1 MSGLQTLLN
10 RFATT
15 THDISNDG
23 ETVFQ
28 HPLTH
33 TRIALAADGEA
44 IHALAVYGWTP
55 AIEQETPRFN
65 ALAALQR
72 VHPSLNSLHPD
83 ELATVITPE
92 SVRPLIEAQ
101 PIEQRGRLARW
112 LLGRSRATGNAD
124 LAKSTRDACSELPV
138 QADHPLAPAA
148 GQATHLQGPGSVAR
162 ITGTELAGY
171 KLLQVD
177 TATGRT
183 MLTSAATL
191 DDLWTPNPEWTTAQW
206 RAYEQL
212 LSTAPCDG
220 ATFAAH
226 VDTDRAD
233 AASHTQHLWAIQFG
247 TASYLG
253 AATDDLRRRY
263 RHAPSSQWLDSAST
277 ETGINLR
284 SAGGVNRL
292 IDLYMVEHVSDAE
305 VLQHIVPAMREADS
319 DFAELP
325 ERTLLSI
332 WRSAYNPILN
342 SAMRDTVEAVKLRI
356 GHSPAAQKSTAESM
370 RGLLANYYGAG
381 PIATLE
387 LSGKLQ
393 LVDTTN
399 DLPPMLRDEIAM
411 IGAEDRVSGLTYD
424 STVYLVGANTEPK
437 DVCSVFLHEVGEH
450 ASLRTMLG
458 RDYGRVVQRF
468 NELLAEGDTYAVQ
481 ASMLVPNT
489 TAPSNLNSEHLA
501 HLIQLAAPDAEPREG
516 GQGGF
521 ELGQRCIRDLRTWL
535 FRTPL
540 MRELERQGELEDFK
554 LDAHDIATLAREA
567 VDFHVAGANESTTA
581 HNQWDAKLDD
591 EFVSDLYGMSVDA
604 RTISLLRMP
613 ADAQM
618 AYLYAL
624 GTMGAPGGA
633 ETIERM
639 SDAVAGASN
648 SEDLATRVLAEE
660 ISALGIRLSTQSKA
674 ASGLDD
680 HGFFAAISGAHDPA
694 TAVLTLVRA
703 DDRGW
708 AAEHYTMGMG
718 ITLRERFDTVA
729 DVAQTFGQHH
739 FPVQAQELDGVIS
752 RWGAEIAAEHR
763 KLDSQAF
770 QRWFHGSTAVHG
782 DGSPMVL
789 YHGTVKDYSV
799 ANRMFWASAATPAE
813 LRAAPAGS
821 QSPEARHWPS
831 DFNDWFKGSVIT
843 DQHGQPLRVY
853 HGTSEDFDEFREGPS
868 YFTPRTDYSYIRNS
882 DIVKPV
888 YLSIQNPYRPSNQQ
902 EIEQIRSNPDRYE
915 ELKAQGFDGMLWS
928 RPGDLMK
935 GASGWGNDLPQIV
948 TFYPGQVKSAIT
960 NPGAVASAGPVV
972 AQQLKGSIL
981 ADDYAQLRQDYVS
994 PGQGDRALI
1003 MPVYLSARA
1012 PFDADRLPQGSSK
1025 VIDLR
1030 DELVRQAEQAGRE
1043 VDLQL
1048 VASLVKTITKS
1059 AKAEESG
1066 PYYNSHNF
1074 WFDSASLFG
1083 GAGAAALGQLY
1094 AHCGFDSIKVTES
1107 GHMTVGVFEPSQVK
1121 SAIGNTG
1128 LYSAN
1133 PDMRFAFAGVNAQTH
1148 DSDRLDRAKA
1158 LAEGG
1163 VSPESIW
1170 EQTGWMNGPE
1180 GEWRFEVDDSKARV
1194 RGYDYEKDEPE
1205 VTTTDPDRWLDWI
1218 EESMSRPRGVPLAQ
1232 FYEHPELYAAYPQL
1246 ANLRVVAVNRQIGDS
1261 YGAFAEGRTMAQ
1273 STLLVASPYTLSSE
1287 NPTVAQII
1295 AHEIQH
1301 AIQRIE
1307 GFAQGA
1313 SEGTFIARG
1322 SVSDELK
1329 EMMKLYVEIGKQAQQ
1344 VPCPPET
1351 LARLSGYDST
1361 VVQRIAD
1368 WRSQGHW
1375 ESNLASFRRDLM
1387 SPYELYF
1394 HEAGEVEARN
1404 VTTRM
1409 AMGAEERA
1417 STFPLNTIDATHPDL
1432 VRVTQRI
1439 SQWEN
1444 MASPERELARA
1455 DSAFEWARKTQSWR
1469 TDLYDSAQLLHTGN
1483 DYNLFLVQS
1492 AAGVADGR
1500 GEVYAVALDDTV
1512 VGSFLYGPAGG
1523 AGQLHAAAM
1532 VSSAHRRQGIATS
1545 AYNAIEAF
1553 TGATLVPSPQSTEN
1567 AAASAFWTDRSATP
1581 SAALETQDSSL
1592 AQWLRDSSAIN
1603 DDGSPIVFYHG
1614 TMSAFTTFD
1623 ASRHRSVLNQ
1633 NYQGDGF
1640 HFTRDPEVASKYATA
1655 ARNQTF
1661 RQKDLFEAAD
1671 KVFPPLAAELL
1682 RGMVEEGHRV
1692 WDRFGGENF
1701 REVHDT
1707 CLAHGIDVND
1717 LYDLSAHVEGSGTAQ
1732 QTDNFLFATHHDQ
1745 DMPEH
1750 IIDLAVELGLAS
1762 AVPTPIV
1769 MPVYLR
1775 CENTLYTNDRA
1786 QARQAEANGY
1796 DSVCYSGP
1804 DIVDQQPEWT
1814 VFEQSQIRS
1823 VFEFKQDAKAIMQDN
1838 ALPAARV
1845 ADAPL
1850 FPPASTH
1857 FDRWFEGSNCINQF
1871 GPRIVFSK
1879 ATADRPFSLFS
1890 DVGSANQDAQGKVT
1904 PAILAIRSPFI
1915 VTDKAVINA
1924 ADLTAKLGMRKTGLI
1939 VAELM
1944 RDGQL
1949 QIDDIMASPRCAAWL
1964 QQAGYDGAMYR
1975 NPEGENRYVVF
1986 NSEQALLGSRITT
1999 SLVGVVEWA
2008 KVPALPTMRFEADQQ
2023 RARQF
2028 TLSGQGKPHGHVVP
2042 LSAAHQYLTATD
2054 RLYVNYFNG
2063 ERLTAVSIEKMADD
2077 HAVSKHQ
2084 REFMTINRKV
2094 LVGQARIEEVFADHI
2109 RTLHSHIQDIRQEA
2123 RQDTPQA
2130 NHSRTLI
2137 NKHMDAL
2144 AWAVEH
2150 SPSGKSTMG
2159 IVNEDLLQWNRPL
2172 SEQGPL
2178 VRKAL
2183 ATLGIDGLYQVE
2195 GNGTLQLKTCSRH
2208 TANQAARDYP
2218 DGKVVSLSD
2227 TQATGRACYE
2237 ELVNDLGSSK
2247 QAAQLLAS
2255 MGVIGAQQSSNE
2267 VLLFKPEFNHQ
2278 PLPPLMRHQP
2288 SKVPLDGGALAIKDL
2303 GGVLINQ
2310 DGQAACHNIVV
2321 NQERAREKIDAA
2333 IHLVESRQAQL
2344 EGFNSPIAAME
2355 ERTRSQLA
2363 EARQLRKETYFYMGT
2378 HRLLPW
2384 SEPVPEEQLIA
2395 LAPVIKLDQEHA
2407 LPGSAVFTLL
2417 AGRQGGIEAAKDML
2431 EKVGIIGVH
2440 GRESTMLWGR
2450 GVEALMQ
2457 VVADDVPRSA
2467 KEMKQDK
2474 GHQRCLTSP
2483 SLYELTN

>member
-1 MSGLQTLLN
+1 MPGLQTLLN

-28 HPLTH
+28 HPLTQS
-33 TRIALAADGEA
+33 RIALTADGES
-44 IHALAVYGWTP
+44 IRALATYGWTP
-55 AIEQETPRFN
+55 ALEQVTPRFN
-65 ALAALQR
+65 VLAALQR
-72 VHPSLNSLHPD
+72 VHSSLSSLHPD
-83 ELATVITPE
+83 ELATVLTPE
-92 SVRPLIEAQ
+92 GVRSLIAAQ
-101 PIEQRGRLARW
+101 PIAQRGRLARW
-112 LLGRSRATGNAD
+112 ILGRSRATDNAE

-148 GQATHLQGPGSVAR
+148 GQPIYLQGPGSVAR

-183 MLTSAATL
+183 MLISAPTL
-191 DDLWTPNPEWTTAQW
+191 DDFWTPNPEWTTAQW

-212 LSTAPCDG
+212 LSTAPCD
-220 ATFAAH
+220 AAAFAAH
-226 VDTDRAD
+226 AGADRSD

-247 TASYLG
+247 TAAYLG

-263 RHAPSSQWLDSAST
+263 RHTPSSQWLDSAST

-292 IDLYMVEHVSDAE
+292 IDLYMVEHVSDAD
-305 VLQHIVPAMREADS
+305 VLQYIVPAMREADS
-319 DFAELP
+319 DFTDLGDN
-325 ERTLLSI
+325 TLMAI

-342 SAMRDTVEAVKLRI
+342 SAMRDTEEAVKLRI
-356 GHSPAAQKSTAESM
+356 GQAAAAQNSTAQSM
-370 RGLLANYYGAG
+370 RSLLANYYGAG
-381 PIATLE
+381 AIATLE
-387 LSGKLQ
+387 LSGKLH
-393 LVDTTN
+393 LVDGTA
-399 DLPPMLRDEIAM
+399 DLPPLLRDEIAM

-468 NELLAEGDTYAVQ
+468 NALLAEGDTYAIQ

-501 HLIQLAAPDAEPREG
+501 HLIQLAAPDAEARDG

-535 FRTPL
+535 YRTPL
-540 MRELERQGELEDFK
+540 MRELERQGELADFK

-567 VDFHVAGANESTTA
+567 VDFHVAGASTSTTA
-581 HNQWDAKLDD
+581 HNQWDAKLDA
-591 EFVSDLYGMSVDA
+591 EVVSDLHAMSIDD
-604 RTISLLRMP
+604 RTNSLLRMP
-613 ADAQM
+613 AGVQM

-624 GTMGAPGGA
+624 GVMGAPGGA
-633 ETIERM
+633 ETIERL

-648 SEDLATRVLAEE
+648 SDDQATSVLAEE
-660 ISALGIRLSTQSKA
+660 VSALGIRLSTQAKA
-674 ASGLDD
+674 ASGLDG

-718 ITLRERFDTVA
+718 VTLRERFNSIEEA
-729 DVAQTFGQHH
+729 AQTFGQHH
-739 FPVQAQELDGVIS
+739 FPVQARELSSVIA
-752 RWGAEIAAEHR
+752 RWGVEIAAEHR
-763 KLDSQAF
+763 QLDSQAF
-770 QRWFHGSTAVHG
+770 QRWFDGSTAVHG

-813 LRAAPAGS
+813 LRSAPAGS
-821 QSPEARHWPS
+821 QAPEARYWPS
-831 DFNDWFKGSVIT
+831 EFNEWFKGSVIT
-843 DQHGQPLRVY
+843 DRYGQPLRVY
-853 HGTSEDFDEFREGPS
+853 HGTSEDFEVFREGPS
-868 YFTPRTDYSYIRNS
+868 YFTPRTDYSYIRS
-882 DIVKPV
+882 SEIVKPV
-888 YLSIQNPYRPSNQQ
+888 YLNIQNPYRPSNKQ

-915 ELKAQGFDGMLWS
+915 ELKAQGFDGMIWS
-928 RPGDLMK
+928 KLGDLMK

-948 TFYPGQVKSAIT
+948 TFYPAQVKSAIT
-960 NPGAVASAGPVV
+960 NPGAVANAGTVA

-1012 PFDADRLPQGSSK
+1012 PFDADRLPHGSSK

-1083 GAGAAALGQLY
+1083 GAGAAALSQLY
-1094 AHCGFDSIKVTES
+1094 AHCGFDSIKVTEN

-1148 DSDRLDRAKA
+1148 DSGRLDRAKA

-1180 GEWRFEVDDSKARV
+1180 GEWRFEVDDSKARI
-1194 RGYDYEKDEPE
+1194 RGYNYEKDEPE
-1205 VTTTDPDRWLDWI
+1205 VTTSDPNRWLDWI
-1218 EESMSRPRGVPLAQ
+1218 EESMSRPRGVPLGQ

-1246 ANLRVVAVNRQIGDS
+1246 ANLRVVAVDRQIGDS

-1287 NPTVAQII
+1287 NPTAAEII
-1295 AHEIQH
+1295 AHEVQH

-1307 GFAQGA
+1307 GFAPGA
-1313 SEGTFIARG
+1313 SEETFIARG

-1329 EMMKLYVEIGKQAQQ
+1329 EMMKLYVEIGQQATQ

-1351 LARLSGYDST
+1351 LARLSGYDNT
-1361 VVQRIAD
+1361 VVERIAD
-1368 WRSQGHW
+1368 WRSQGNW

-1409 AMGAEERA
+1409 AMGAAERA
-1417 STFPLNTIDATHPDL
+1417 STFPLTTTNATHPDL
-1432 VRVTQRI
+1432 VRVTQTI
-1439 SQWEN
+1439 TPWAN
-1444 MASPERELARA
+1444 MTPPEGGPIRA

-1469 TDLYDSAQLLHTGN
+1469 SDLYDSAQLIHTGN

-1492 AAGVADGR
+1492 GEGRAQGR
-1500 GEVYAVALDDTV
+1500 GEMYAVALNDTV
-1512 VGSFLYGPAGG
+1512 IGSFLYGPAGEN
-1523 AGQLHAAAM
+1523 GQLHAAAM
-1532 VSSAHRRQGIATS
+1532 VAPTHRRQGIATV
-1545 AYNAIEAF
+1545 AYNAIERM
-1553 TGATLVPSPQSTEN
+1553 TGATLVPSPQTSDS
-1567 AAASAFWTDRSATP
+1567 AVASAFWAARSAAPRTTP
-1581 SAALETQDSSL
+1581 VDDPSSSL
-1592 AQWLRDSSAIN
+1592 ATWLRDSSTVN
-1603 DDGSPIVFYHG
+1603 DDGTPIVFYHG
-1614 TMSAFTTFD
+1614 TMSAFTNFD

-1633 NYQGDGF
+1633 HYQGDGF

-1655 ARNQTF
+1655 ARNQLF
-1661 RQKDLFEAAD
+1661 RQQDLFEAAG
-1671 KVFPPLAAELL
+1671 KAFPPLVVELL

-1717 LYDLSAHVEGSGTAQ
+1717 LYDLSAYVEGSGTAQ
-1732 QTDNFLFATHHDQ
+1732 QGDNFLFATHHDQ

-1750 IIDLAVELGLAS
+1750 IIDLAVELGLDS

-1775 CENTLYTNDRA
+1775 CENTLHTNDRT
-1786 QARQAEANGY
+1786 QARQAQANGY

-1814 VFEQSQIRS
+1814 VFTPSNIRS

-1838 ALPAARV
+1838 TRPAARV

-1879 ATADRPFSLFS
+1879 AAADRPFSLFS
-1890 DVGSANQDAQGKVT
+1890 DVGAATQDAQGKVT

-1915 VTDKAVINA
+1915 VTDKAVISA
-1924 ADLTAKLGMRKTGLI
+1924 ADLNTKLGMRKTGLI

-1949 QIDDIMASPRCAAWL
+1949 QIDDLMANPRCATWL

-1975 NPEGENRYVVF
+1975 NREGENRYVVF
-1986 NSEQALLGSRITT
+1986 DSEQALLGSRINT
-1999 SLVGVVEWA
+1999 SLVGVVEWE
-2008 KVPALPTMRFEADQQ
+2008 KVPSLPPMRFEADQQ

-2054 RLYVNYFNG
+2054 RLYVNYFQG
-2063 ERLTAVSIEKMADD
+2063 ERLTAVSIEKMVDD
-2077 HAVSKHQ
+2077 AVTSKHQ
-2084 REFMTINRKV
+2084 REFMAINRKV

-2109 RTLHSHIQDIRQEA
+2109 RTLHSHIHDIRQEA

-2130 NHSRTLI
+2130 NHSRSLI

-2144 AWAVEH
+2144 AWAIEH
-2150 SPSGKSTMG
+2150 SPSGQSAMG
-2159 IVNEDLLQWNRPL
+2159 VVNEDLLQWNRAL

-2183 ATLGIDGLYQVE
+2183 ATLGIDGMYQVE
-2195 GNGTLQLKTCSRH
+2195 GNGALQLKTCNRH
-2208 TANQAARDYP
+2208 TANQVARDYP

-2227 TQATGRACYE
+2227 SLATGRACYE
-2237 ELVNDLGSSK
+2237 ELANDLGSSK

-2255 MGVIGAQQSSNE
+2255 MGVVGAQQSSQE
-2267 VLLFKPEFNHQ
+2267 VLLFKPEYNHK
-2278 PLPPLMRHQP
+2278 PLPPMVRCEP
-2288 SKVPLDGGALAIKDL
+2288 SIVPLDGSTLAIRSL
-2303 GGVLINQ
+2303 GGVLISE
-2310 DGQAACHNIVV
+2310 GVHAACHNIVV

-2344 EGFNSPIAAME
+2344 EGFNSPIGAME
-2355 ERTRSQLA
+2355 ERTRNQLA
-2363 EARQLRKETYFYMGT
+2363 EARQLRKESYFYMGT

-2384 SEPVPEEQLIA
+2384 SEPVPEEQLKA
-2395 LAPVIKLDQEHA
+2395 LAAVIKLDQEHA

-2417 AGRQGGIEAAKDML
+2417 AGRQGGIEAAKEML
-2431 EKVGIIGVH
+2431 AKVGIIGVH
-2440 GRESTMLWGR
+2440 GSDSTMLWGR

-2457 VVADDVPRSA
+2457 VVAEDVPRQA
-2467 KEMKQDK
+2467 LPKLMDDAPN
-2474 GHQRCLTSP
+2474 QRHEPLSHP
-2483 SLYELTN
+2483 V